1 MLVNIYKKFFYFLLI
16 LTAYS
21 MGYSVGLGREPLTQN
36 ELVALIT
43 TSQMGAVS
51 ADQVVEI
58 INQRGLGFPVKELF
72 ILELK
77 ERKAKNSIINAIQ
90 AQIIPQEKD
99 PSRNIWRPKVEPTNI
114 ASGGSR
120 QATIKL
126 PNRMNWSDFLNLV
139 RSKAMEYTENLPNFI
154 CTQITQRFLRRLPKK
169 GWIRADNFVAEL
181 TYYDQ
186 TEHYKLL
193 SVANRAAKNDATLES
208 LGGTFS
214 TGEFGS
220 TLHYLFD
227 LKTKAVFRLEG
238 VEENK
243 DNTTVRIGFK
253 VPLDS
258 SKRLIIFKSK
268 DGEQSVVTGYRG
280 RCWIDSASLQVVRI
294 KEKAFKIPSDFPITR
309 SEGGTVYD
317 EVEIAGLKYWLPV
330 RAEVLLENGSAKL
343 HTKNVIEFK
352 RYRKFGSDVKFLPD

>member
-1 MLVNIYKKFFYFLLI
+1 LAFIIVFI
-16 LTAYS
+16 LTAFSVAYS
-21 MGYSVGLGREPLTQN
+21 NGLNTEPLTQD

-51 ADQVVEI
+51 TDQVVKI
-58 INQRGLGFPVKELF
+58 INQRGLGFPVKKLF
-72 ILELK
+72 ILELR
-77 ERKAKNSIINAIQ
+77 ERKANETIITAIQ
-90 AQIIPQEKD
+90 SQRNPREEAPAVKKGDSKIES
-99 PSRNIWRPKVEPTNI
+99 PSLIFP
-114 ASGGSR
+114 GSR
-120 QATIKL
+120 RNTIRL
-126 PNRMNWSDFLNLV
+126 PNHMNWSEFLSSV
-139 RSKAMEYTENLPNFI
+139 RSKAMEYSENLPNFI
-154 CTQITQRFLRRLPKK
+154 CTQITQRFLRRPPKK

-186 TEHYKLL
+186 KEHYKLL

-220 TLHYLFD
+220 TLNYLFD
-227 LKTKAVFRLEG
+227 PRTKAVFRLEG
-238 VEENK
+238 VEKNK
-243 DNTTVRIGFK
+243 DHATVRIGFK
-253 VPLDS
+253 VPLDT

-268 DGEQSVVTGYRG
+268 DREQSVVTGYRG
-280 RCWIDSASLQVVRI
+280 RCWIDSASMQVIRI

-330 RAEVLLENGSAKL
+330 RAEVLLEDGSAKL

>member
-1 MLVNIYKKFFYFLLI
+1 MLTIILI
-16 LTAYS
+16 LASSFAAYS
-21 MGYSVGLGREPLTQN
+21 NGINKEPLTQD

-43 TSQMGAVS
+43 TSKMGAVS
-51 ADQVVEI
+51 PDQVVKI
-58 INQRGLGFPVKELF
+58 INQRGLGFRVKELF
-72 ILELK
+72 LLELR
-77 ERKAKNSIINAIQ
+77 ERKASDFIIAAVQ
-90 AQIIPQEKD
+90 AKSLHRD
-99 PSRNIWRPKVEPTNI
+99 KPSPDNQGPPKIEPPSLI
-114 ASGGSR
+114 SGER
-120 QATIKL
+120 RLPRIKL
-126 PNRMNWSDFLNLV
+126 PNNMNWVDFLSSV
-139 RSKAMEYTENLPNFI
+139 RSKAMEYTDNLPNFI

-193 SVANRAAKNDATLES
+193 SVANRAAKTDATLES

-220 TLHYLFD
+220 TLNYLFNPE
-227 LKTKAVFRLEG
+227 TKAVFRLEG
-238 VEENK
+238 VEKNQK
-243 DNTTVRIGFK
+243 STAVRIGFK
-253 VPLDS
+253 VPLDR
-258 SKRLIIFKSK
+258 SKRQIIFKSK
-268 DGEQSVVTGYRG
+268 DSEQSVVTGYRG
-280 RCWIDSASLQVVRI
+280 RCWIDSDSLQVIRI

-330 RAEVLLENGSAKL
+330 RAEVLLENGTAKL

-352 RYRKFGSDVKFLPD
+352 RYRKFGSDVKFLSD

>member
-1 MLVNIYKKFFYFLLI
+1 MLILILI
-16 LTAYS
+16 LTSFSVAYS
-21 MGYSVGLGREPLTQN
+21 NGHNREPLTQD

-51 ADQVVEI
+51 TDQVVKI
-58 INQRGLGFPVKELF
+58 INQRGLGFPVNKLF
-72 ILELK
+72 ILELR
-77 ERKAKNSIINAIQ
+77 ERKANHIIITAIQ
-90 AQIIPQEKD
+90 AQRNPRQEVTPENDRQLKIES
-99 PSRNIWRPKVEPTNI
+99 PSLN
-114 ASGGSR
+114 SR
-120 QATIKL
+120 VSRLGRIKL
-126 PNRMNWSDFLNLV
+126 PNHMNWLDFLESV
-139 RSKAMEYTENLPNFI
+139 RTKAMEYTKNLPNFI

-220 TLHYLFD
+220 TLNYLFNP
-227 LKTKAVFRLEG
+227 KTKAVFRLEG
-238 VEENK
+238 VERSK
-243 DNTTVRIGFK
+243 DHNTVRIGFK
-253 VPLDS
+253 VPLDT

-280 RCWIDSASLQVVRI
+280 RCWIDSASMQVVRI

-317 EVEIAGLKYWLPV
+317 EVEIAGSKYWLPV

-352 RYRKFGSDVKFLPD
+352 RYRKFGTDVKFLPD